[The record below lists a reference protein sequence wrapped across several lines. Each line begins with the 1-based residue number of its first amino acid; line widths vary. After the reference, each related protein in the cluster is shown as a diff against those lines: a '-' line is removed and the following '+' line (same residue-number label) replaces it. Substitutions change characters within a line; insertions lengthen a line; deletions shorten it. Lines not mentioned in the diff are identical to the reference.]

1 MFTDQDNDMDCQRLW
16 KKAEYDS
23 VEKIGEER

>member
-1 MFTDQDNDMDCQRLW
+1 MFTDQDNDVGYQRFW
-16 KKAEYDS
+16 KKVGYDS